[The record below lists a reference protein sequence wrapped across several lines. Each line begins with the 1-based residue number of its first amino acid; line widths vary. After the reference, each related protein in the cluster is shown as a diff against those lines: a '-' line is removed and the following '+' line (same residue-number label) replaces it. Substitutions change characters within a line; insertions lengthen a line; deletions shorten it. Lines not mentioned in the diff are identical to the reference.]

1 MNPVI
6 DIKAIASGDVK
17 AFEVLY
23 LAYYNKVLT
32 YTTSLLHNS
41 VKAEDATQDVF
52 LKIWRNRHNLKEG
65 ENVNSYI
72 YLTARRVVLDIYR
85 DEKYAQRHKEWTE
98 LNSEDEFVE
107 ASCVN
112 EIEDIATKMI
122 QSMPPKRKEI
132 FMLSRKNGLTAKEI
146 ADKMDLSV
154 NTVNKHIA
162 LALAI
167 LKKKLNDYLT
177 IIILLLIIG

>member
-1 MNPVI
+1 LNPVI

-162 LALAI
+162 LALAT

>member
-1 MNPVI
+1 MNQVI

-52 LKIWRNRHNLKEG
+52 LKIWRNRHNLVEG

-72 YLTARRVVLDIYR
+72 YMTARRVVLDVYR
-85 DEKYAQRHKEWTE
+85 DEKYAQRHKEWAE
-98 LNSEDEFVE
+98 SNRPEESVE
-107 ASCVN
+107 VSCVN
-112 EIEDIATKMI
+112 EIEDIAAKMI
-122 QSMPPKRKEI
+122 ECMPPKRKEV
-132 FMLSRKNGLTAKEI
+132 FKLSRINGLTAKEI
-146 ADKMDLSV
+146 AEKMDLSV

-162 LALAI
+162 LALST

-177 IIILLLIIG
+177 IILLLFIIY

>member
-6 DIKAIASGDVK
+6 DIKAIAAGDVK
-17 AFEVLY
+17 AFEELY

-32 YTTSLLHNS
+32 YTASLLHNS

-52 LKIWRNRHNLKEG
+52 LKIWRNRHTLRED
-65 ENVNSYI
+65 ENVNAYI
-72 YLTARRVVLDIYR
+72 YMTARRVVLDIYR
-85 DEKYAQRHKEWTE
+85 DEKYAQRHKDWAMSH
-98 LNSEDEFVE
+98 LNEEAVE
-107 ASCVN
+107 ASCLN
-112 EIEDIATKMI
+112 EIEDIATKMVEC
-122 QSMPPKRKEI
+122 MPPKRKEI
-132 FMLSRKNGLTAKEI
+132 FMLSRKDGLTAKEI

-162 LALAI
+162 LALSS

-177 IIILLLIIG
+177 IIILLLLLN

>member
-1 MNPVI
+1 MNPLI
-6 DIKAIASGDVK
+6 DIKAIAAGDIK
-17 AFEVLY
+17 AFEELY

-32 YTTSLLHNS
+32 YTASLLHNS

-52 LKIWRNRHNLKEG
+52 LKIWRNRHTLRED
-65 ENVNSYI
+65 ENVNAYI

-85 DEKYAQRHKEWTE
+85 DEKYAQRHKDWVVS
-98 LNSEDEFVE
+98 NSKEESVE

-112 EIEDIATKMI
+112 EIEEIALKMVEC
-122 QSMPPKRKEI
+122 MPPKRKEI
-132 FMLSRKNGLTAKEI
+132 FKMSRKDGLTAKEI
-146 ADKMDLSV
+146 AEKLDLSV

-162 LALAI
+162 LALSS

-177 IIILLLIIG
+177 IIMLLLIIN

>member
-6 DIKAIASGDVK
+6 DIQAIASGDVK

-32 YTTSLLHNS
+32 YTSSLLHNS

-52 LKIWRNRHNLKEG
+52 LKIWRNRHNLKED

-85 DEKYAQRHKEWTE
+85 DEKYAQRYKAWTE
-98 LNSEDEFVE
+98 SNRSEESVE
-107 ASCVN
+107 ISCVN
-112 EIEDIATKMI
+112 EIEDIAAKMI
-122 QSMPPKRKEI
+122 DCMPPKRKEV
-132 FMLSRKNGLTAKEI
+132 FMLSRRNGMTAKEI

-162 LALAI
+162 LALSS

-177 IIILLLIIG
+177 ILVLLLLID